1 MNLTASFSSIASVA
15 KKEFLH
21 IVRDWRI
28 LVLIFTL
35 PPALTLLFGYA
46 FSHAEQTDIPTLLHD
61 DDHTQTSGEL
71 IDELRTNKTFAWKD
85 WTPQKPG
92 PPDLLA
98 AHAMAALVIPKGWE
112 ESLGKGEP
120 MPLPLTLDG
129 TDTNT
134 APQLEGALRE
144 SLGKFEQNLYL
155 QDVIDQLPDDVLEMG
170 KKLPPEVRKKFDS
183 AMKSWPVAST
193 ILYNPEERFI
203 EYIMPGIVGLILQ
216 LLTITLMACTIARER
231 ESGTLSQLLVSP
243 LHRYQIVI
251 GKVLP
256 YLGVSTMLI
265 AMTLATGCL
274 HFHVAFR
281 APGSISLLCFL
292 FLLCSLGTGL
302 LISTFCQT
310 QAQAIQFSIFYLLPV
325 FPLSG
330 AFASLDQLPPV
341 VHWISEAFPLTHFC
355 RAYRIVSL
363 GQQGISAISMDL
375 ASLLAGAVITC
386 AGASFFLSRMQD

>member
-21 IVRDWRI
+21 ILRDWRI

-46 FSHAEQTDIPTLLHD
+46 FSDTAATDTPALLHD
-61 DDHTQTSGEL
+61 ADQTQESGRL
-71 IDELRTNKTFAWKD
+71 VDKLQTNQTFAWKA
-85 WTPQKPG
+85 WTPQASG
-92 PPDLLA
+92 PPDLLGA
-98 AHAMAALVIPKGWE
+98 RAMAALVIPKGWG
-112 ESLGKGEP
+112 ESLNNGNP
-120 MPLPLTLDG
+120 IPLRLTLDG

-134 APQLEGALRE
+134 APQLEGAVRK
-144 SLGKFEQNLYL
+144 SLGEFQLDSR
-155 QDVIDQLPDDVLEMG
+155 QDLIDQLPDSVLEMG
-170 KKLPPEVRKKFDS
+170 RKLPEEVRKKFVS
-183 AMKSWPVAST
+183 AMEPWSVESQT
-193 ILYNPEERFI
+193 LYNPDMRFI

-243 LHRYQIVI
+243 LQRYQIVI

-256 YLGVSTMLI
+256 YLAVSILLI

-310 QAQAIQFSIFYLLPV
+310 QAQAIQFSVFYLLPV

-341 VHWISEAFPLTHFC
+341 VLWISNAFPLTHFC

-363 GQQGISAISMDL
+363 GQQGISAITTDL
-375 ASLLAGAVITC
+375 GFLLLGAFLTC
-386 AGASFFLSRMQD
+386 AGASIFLSRMQD

>member
-1 MNLTASFSSIASVA
+1 MNLTASFSSVASVA
-15 KKEFLH
+15 NKEFLH
-21 IVRDWRI
+21 ILRDWRI

-46 FSHAEQTDIPTLLHD
+46 FQDTKAMDTPARLHD
-61 DDHTQTSGEL
+61 ADQSPESGKL

-85 WTPQKPG
+85 WTPQQSG

-98 AHAMAALVIPKGWE
+98 AHAMAALVIPKGWD
-112 ESLGKGEP
+112 ESLNNGDP
-120 MPLPLTLDG
+120 IPLRLTLDG

-134 APQLEGALRE
+134 APQLEGAVQE
-144 SLGKFEQNLYL
+144 SLGKFQQNVYL
-155 QDVIDQLPDDVLEMG
+155 QDVIDQLPDEVLEMG
-170 KKLPPEVRKKFDS
+170 KKLTQDVRKKFDS
-183 AMKSWPVAST
+183 AMKPWPVESQ
-193 ILYNPEERFI
+193 ILYNPKMRFI
-203 EYIMPGIVGLILQ
+203 DYIMPGIVGLILQ

-243 LHRYQIVI
+243 LQRYQIVI

-256 YLGVSTMLI
+256 YLGVSILLI
-265 AMTLATGCL
+265 AMTLVTGCL

-281 APGSISLLCFL
+281 APGSVSLLCFL

-302 LISTFCQT
+302 LISAFCQT
-310 QAQAIQFSIFYLLPV
+310 QAQAIQFSVFYLLPV

-341 VHWISEAFPLTHFC
+341 VLWVSEAFPLTHFC

-363 GQQGISAISMDL
+363 GQQGISAITSDL
-375 ASLLAGAVITC
+375 GFLLAGAFITC

>member
-1 MNLTASFSSIASVA
+1 MNLTTSFSSIASVA
-15 KKEFLH
+15 RKEFLH

-28 LVLIFTL
+28 LILIFTL

-46 FSHAEQTDIPTLLHD
+46 FADSVAADTPTLLHD
-61 DDHTQTSGEL
+61 ADRTEESGKL
-71 IDELRTNKTFAWKD
+71 IDKLRTNKTFAWKD
-85 WTPQKPG
+85 WTPPSSG
-92 PPDLLA
+92 TPDLLGA
-98 AHAMAALVIPKGWE
+98 RVMGALVIPKGWGA
-112 ESLGKGEP
+112 SLNNGDP
-120 MPLPLTLDG
+120 IPLRLTLDG

-134 APQLEGALRE
+134 APQLEGALRQ
-144 SLGKFEQNLYL
+144 SLGEFQLDSR
-155 QDVIDQLPDDVLEMG
+155 QDLIDQLPDSVLEMG
-170 KKLPPEVRKKFDS
+170 KKLPEEVRKKFVS
-183 AMKSWPVAST
+183 AMEPWTVESE
-193 ILYNPEERFI
+193 ILYNPKMRFI

-243 LHRYQIVI
+243 LQRYQIVI

-256 YLGVSTMLI
+256 YLGVSILLI
-265 AMTLATGCL
+265 AMTLTTGCL

-281 APGSISLLCFL
+281 APGAISLLCFL

-302 LISTFCQT
+302 LISAFCQT
-310 QAQAIQFSIFYLLPV
+310 QAQAIQFSVFYLLPV

-330 AFASLDQLPPV
+330 AFASLDQLPRV
-341 VHWISEAFPLTHFC
+341 VLWVSEAFPLTHFC

-363 GQQGISAISMDL
+363 GQQGISAISADL
-375 ASLLAGAVITC
+375 GFLLVGAFIAC

>member
-1 MNLTASFSSIASVA
+1 MNLTSSFNSIASVA

-21 IVRDWRI
+21 ILRDWRI
-28 LVLIFTL
+28 LVLIITL

-46 FSHAEQTDIPTLLHD
+46 FQDTAATNTPALLADADQTDE
-61 DDHTQTSGEL
+61 SGKL
-71 IDELRTNKTFAWKD
+71 IDQLRTNKTFAWKD
-85 WTPQKPG
+85 WTSPKSG
-92 PPDLLA
+92 TPDLLA
-98 AHAMAALVIPKGWE
+98 AHVMAALVIPKGWE
-112 ESLGKGEP
+112 DSLNKGEP
-120 MPLPLTLDG
+120 IPLRLTLDG

-134 APQLEGALRE
+134 APQLEGAVQE
-144 SLGKFEQNLYL
+144 TMGKFQQNDYL
-155 QDVIDQLPDDVLEMG
+155 QDVIDQLPDEVLDMG

-183 AMKSWPVAST
+183 AMKLWPLENQV
-193 ILYNPEERFI
+193 LYNPDKRFI
-203 EYIMPGIVGLILQ
+203 DYIMPGIVGLILQ

-243 LHRYQIVI
+243 LQRYQIVI

-256 YLGVSTMLI
+256 YLCVSILLI
-265 AMTLATGCL
+265 TMTLVTGCL

-281 APGSISLLCFL
+281 APGSVSLLCFL

-302 LISTFCQT
+302 LISAFCQT
-310 QAQAIQFSIFYLLPV
+310 QAQAIQFSVFYLLPV

-341 VHWISEAFPLTHFC
+341 VLWVSEAFPLTHFC

-363 GQQGISAISMDL
+363 GQQSVSAITTDL
-375 ASLLAGAVITC
+375 GFLLAGALITC